1 MDREPRGGICLL
13 RENQGELETRR
24 TGIETGVTERKEFS
38 FVPGCPDTFLNA
50 AGEYSGQFQRQT
62 QSQCIDDQQVH
73 VLSLGAFICPAPDI
87 LSGTDGKSSRKM

>member
-1 MDREPRGGICLL
+1 MDREPGGGICLL

-24 TGIETGVTERKEFS
+24 TGIETGVTERKAFS
-38 FVPGCPDTFLNA
+38 FVPGCPDTFLDA

-73 VLSLGAFICPAPDI
+73 DQIQATEKDTLGPLIRY
-87 LSGTDGKSSRKM
+87 KH